1 MKKKVKVPYTLIRG
15 DKEEHGELDG
25 FEEDIEVEI
34 LAEINLCPF
43 GGKKK

>member
-15 DKEEHGELDG
+15 DKVEHGELDG
-25 FEEDIEVEI
+25 FEEDIEVEK
-34 LAEINLCPF
+34 AEMNLCPF

>member
-1 MKKKVKVPYTLIRG
+1 MKKVKVPYTLIRG
-15 DKEEHGELDG
+15 DKVEHGELEG
-25 FEEDIEVEI
+25 VEEDIEVEN